1 MSLKSKLKLNHPIR
15 PAGREPQ
22 SIKAII
28 LNKSR
33 TSYTQLSILIPVWQ
47 GSEGRSGETKGPR
60 AQGAAEAEKAIKL
73 FC

>member
-1 MSLKSKLKLNHPIR
+1 MSLKSKLKLKHPMR

-33 TSYTQLSILIPVWQ
+33 TPY
-47 GSEGRSGETKGPR
+47 
-60 AQGAAEAEKAIKL
+60 A
-73 FC
+73 